1 MSVEKDPAIGTLVPG
16 SLCHGIYTELY
27 NRFFNA
33 QDRRDDE
40 HPWGVEEGDD
50 TSIRLHNT
58 AYGFAAAIAGA
69 VGGDGSGSGGGI
81 LVEYLRRSG
90 GDMSGLLRA
99 HYGFEAGAENRT
111 LLAAYAREDGAGVR
125 FPEDIDVRGGIL
137 LCGRRVIGYD
147 TQGRRV
153 TLSAAGLDL
162 GDTLLTSRS
171 SMLIGDADRGVRI
184 APAGITVGGNEVFHR
199 GNSNRSDADWTMR
212 DAAVAGALHVAG
224 TAELS
229 GTLRALHGAELGLD
243 GRRMLLLREEEL
255 SAVCHLSFG
264 EGYGVRMGG
273 VTVLGGLPDGAVQ
286 LSGAGGSLLLGGERT
301 GRIRLLSGLTDAD
314 EDYVLLSPHGE
325 AYFPASLTV
334 RHNFG
339 EVLLSSYRRDSEDEG
354 LTIHRRL
361 RLGSDTGAY
370 LCAADGG
377 VALHGVFTRTLPEG
391 GTVERTALG
400 TRLGYR
406 YSAEDTL
413 REEAPAGI
421 LTVDTDAAAVLF
433 ETPVRS
439 GESFGIAGSAT
450 RLADGVLSLSEGL
463 FLSAGADGIT
473 HYGNTYLTGD
483 VSSERFTPGLAGTGW
498 GVQRSAATGN
508 VAATF
513 DELTVRKRMRI
524 YELEIQRADVVGGAL
539 WVSHSFRGDEVE
551 RIRN

>member
-1 MSVEKDPAIGTLVPG
+1 MSVEKDPAIGSLTPG

-40 HPWGVEEGDD
+40 HPWGVEEGDE

-69 VGGDGSGSGGGI
+69 VGGDGDSGSGI
-81 LVEYLRRSG
+81 LIGYLCRSG

-99 HYGFEAGAENRT
+99 HYGFEAGTENRT

-125 FPEDIDVRGGIL
+125 FAEDIDVRGGIL
-137 LCGRRVIGYD
+137 LSGHRVLCYDPQGGRIV
-147 TQGRRV
+147 
-153 TLSAAGLDL
+153 LSAAGLDL

-171 SMLIGDADRGVRI
+171 SILIGDTDSGVRI
-184 APAGITVGGNEVFHR
+184 APTGISIGGNEVFHG

-212 DAAVAGALHVAG
+212 DAAVAGTLHVAG

-229 GTLRALHGAELGLD
+229 DTLRALHGAELGLD

-255 SAVCHLSFG
+255 SVVCHLSFG

-286 LSGAGGSLLLGGERT
+286 LSGAGSSLLLGGERT
-301 GRIRLLSGLTDAD
+301 DRIRLLSGLTDTD
-314 EDYVLLSPHGE
+314 DSYMLLSPHGA
-325 AYFPASLTV
+325 AYFPASLAV

-339 EVLLSSYRRDSEDEG
+339 EVLLSSYRTDSDDEG
-354 LTIHRRL
+354 ITIHKRL
-361 RLGSDTGAY
+361 RLGSDAGPY
-370 LCAADGG
+370 LCAEKENL
-377 VALHGVFTRTLPEG
+377 ALHGVFTRMLPDSG
-391 GTVERTALG
+391 AVERTALG

-406 YSAEDTL
+406 YSAADTFS
-413 REEAPAGI
+413 EGTPAGI
-421 LTVDTDAAAVLF
+421 LAVDTDAAAVLF
-433 ETPVRS
+433 GKPVRS
-439 GESFGIAGSAT
+439 GQSFEIAGSAT
-450 RLADGVLSLSEGL
+450 SLTDGVLSLSEGI

-483 VSSERFTPGLAGTGW
+483 VASARFTPGLAGTGW
-498 GVQRSAATGN
+498 GVQHSAATGN
-508 VAATF
+508 TTATF
-513 DELTVRKRMRI
+513 DELTVRKRMRV
-524 YELEIQRADVVGGAL
+524 YEFEIQKADVVGGAL
-539 WVSHSFRGDEVE
+539 WISHSFRGDEVE
-551 RIRN
+551 RIH